1 VNKHDLIQPTLAY
14 NNINK
19 FTDACGTISAMLWR
33 VCLLEVF
40 DLKVGS
46 AEASH

>member
-1 VNKHDLIQPTLAY
+1 LAKPTLAY

-19 FTDACGTISAMLWR
+19 FTDKGGTISAMLLP
-33 VCLLEVF
+33 VYFLVVYESVVE
-40 DLKVGS
+40 K